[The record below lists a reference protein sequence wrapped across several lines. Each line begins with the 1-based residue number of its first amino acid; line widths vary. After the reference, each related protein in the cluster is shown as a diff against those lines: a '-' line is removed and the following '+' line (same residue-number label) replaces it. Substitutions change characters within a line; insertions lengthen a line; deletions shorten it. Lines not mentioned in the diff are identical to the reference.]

1 MSTPAPPAGPHLS
14 SMPFVI
20 YPHHTPLV
28 LVSLSPIPSWPFRT
42 GSLSPSPRCTI
53 TSTGSRPTLLREQVG
68 VHLNFNSTSLA
79 ALWEIDLREQSG
91 REITWEATAPT
102 QARDDCSLGT
112 EGTMVMDWCWLG
124 WKSNLKR
131 SKTGLAGGL
140 DGGEGAKSR
149 MPPIF
154 WLQQMGEW
162 WWCSLGCGK
171 LQEVQAWSEVGIRNS
186 ALDYLSSSC
195 LLDSQGKIFSA

>member
-1 MSTPAPPAGPHLS
+1 MPLVLDLLGVHQTTAQARGETATAHLPWGFCLMSTPAPPAGPHLS

-112 EGTMVMDWCWLG
+112 EGTMVMD
-124 WKSNLKR
+124 
-131 SKTGLAGGL
+131 
-140 DGGEGAKSR
+140 
-149 MPPIF
+149 
-154 WLQQMGEW
+154 
-162 WWCSLGCGK
+162 
-171 LQEVQAWSEVGIRNS
+171 
-186 ALDYLSSSC
+186 
-195 LLDSQGKIFSA
+195 